1 MLGMETVSDYTV
13 DRSLQPIGN
22 FASGKLHN
30 SLQLNYT
37 DSTWSAH
44 VIVLAYPL
52 LIFETFQEIENHL
65 NDENYN
71 VKDGFLLWNCR
82 CKEKVVRIQKVDVL
96 VGIFI
101 CGVPGCLRSFLV
113 QPDFELHVAND
124 HSQHQSES
132 TKGAS
137 LGKPNPSQVLVA
149 HIIKFYKVIV
159 LITFNSRMSAMT
171 VELLSKMVLELA
183 FQIFIQ
189 HWHKSSSK

>member
-1 MLGMETVSDYTV
+1 M
-13 DRSLQPIGN
+13 
-22 FASGKLHN
+22 
-30 SLQLNYT
+30 
-37 DSTWSAH
+37 
-44 VIVLAYPL
+44 LAYPL

-124 HSQHQSES
+124 HSQHQPES
-132 TKGAS
+132 AKGVS

-159 LITFNSRMSAMT
+159 LITFNSRLS
-171 VELLSKMVLELA
+171 EWRWNCCPRWPSNLLSKFSFSIDTNHHQSKST
-183 FQIFIQ
+183 FQI
-189 HWHKSSSK
+189 